1 MQNRDGV
8 GAAALGDEAEIFAA
22 ALDGPAGSRSPR
34 ATYRVQLQPGFG
46 FEAAAELVAYLDAL
60 GVSDLYTSPFFKAVS
75 GSLHG
80 YDLVDPNCLN
90 LELGSPEAFDDLTAR
105 LRARGMGLLLD
116 FVPNHMGV
124 ARGENAYWNDVL
136 ENGPSSIHAP
146 IFDIDWAPLKSELE
160 RKVLLP
166 LLDAPY
172 GTALERG
179 DFRPVFEGGAFKVRL
194 HGASLPLDPRS
205 FPLILSPLLPGLAD
219 ELGELHDAV
228 LELRSILTGL
238 AHLPACKETRREKV
252 IERRR
257 EKEILKRRLAA
268 LVTEAKAVESAVA
281 RRIEAMSGRIGDPAS
296 FDELDALLEKQ
307 AYRLGFFRV
316 AAEEINY
323 RRFFD
328 VNELAAI
335 HVEDPAVFV
344 ETHRLLFE
352 LVATGKVTGLRIDH
366 PDGLWEPARYFARVQ
381 RGVFLDRAR
390 LAGAGSPQMERL
402 AERYDSEALKRPL
415 RPLYLVVEKIL
426 SRGEELPA
434 EWAVHGTS
442 GYEFAAILG
451 GLFVNAAAEGEMTR
465 IYESFLGR
473 TLDLPSLIH
482 DEKRLILETALA
494 GELNVLAHALNRLSE
509 RNRHTRDFTLG
520 TLTAALREVCACFP
534 VYRTYVGEGSEPI
547 APHDRAAIGVAL
559 RLARRRDP
567 TTDASVYDF
576 LRSVLLRELPEAI
589 AEALRGLFFP
599 FVMKLQQLTSA
610 VMAKGVED
618 TAFYVYNRLVSLNE
632 VGADPDRFG
641 VDPAEL
647 HQANQERHER
657 WPRSLLT
664 TSTHDTKRSE
674 DVRARISVLSE
685 LPRVWE
691 AALQAMARAAR
702 PFKTARDGPSAPD
715 PNEEYLLYQTLLG
728 TWPDGERRASAAY
741 VDRIVAYLRK
751 ATKEAKVNTSWVNAD
766 PAYDAAV
773 ERFVRGILGDSS
785 DADAFREALLPLAK
799 TVAFFGRWGSLAQLV
814 LKIAS
819 PGVPDFYQGNELWDD
834 SLVDPDNRRPV
845 DFATRQRAL
854 SELLARQG
862 EGTKLARELV
872 RTAADGRIKLFVTW
886 AGLTLRRRFP
896 AVFAETSGYVPIF
909 TEGPSRDHVVAFA
922 RTGGGTVILAV
933 AARLVAARTAGR
945 IEPPIGAVWSDT
957 RLILPAELGAV
968 RYRDVITGAVIPT
981 VPAGSANGSA
991 LALDRALAE
1000 LPVALLVGEPRSRQA
1015 RGESLETVGGP
1026 TNDDA
1031 ARGPGAR
1038 GLVRG

>member
-1 MQNRDGV
+1 VQNGEGSR
-8 GAAALGDEAEIFAA
+8 ASASGDPAEIFAA
-22 ALDGPAGSRSPR
+22 ALDGAARPR

-46 FEAAAELVAYLDAL
+46 FEAAADLVAYFDAL

-80 YDLVDPNCLN
+80 YDIVDPNCLN
-90 LELGSPEAFDDLTAR
+90 HELGSPAAFDDLVAR
-105 LRARGMGLLLD
+105 LQARGLGLVLD
-116 FVPNHMGV
+116 FVPNHLGV

-146 IFDIDWAPLKSELE
+146 MFDIDWAPLKSELE

-179 DFRPVFEGGAFKVRL
+179 DLRLRFEGGAFEVLL
-194 HGASLPLDPRS
+194 HGARLPLDPRS
-205 FPLILSPLLPGLAD
+205 VPWILSPLLPGLAA
-219 ELGELHDAV
+219 ELGEAHDAV

-238 AHLPACKETRREKV
+238 AHLPACKETRREKM

-268 LVTEAKAVESAVA
+268 LVLESPTVASAVA
-281 RRIEAMSGRIGDPAS
+281 RRIEAMSGHVGDPAS

-335 HVEDPAVFV
+335 RVEDPAVFA

-352 LVATGKVTGLRIDH
+352 LVATGTVTGLRVDH

-390 LAGAGSPQMERL
+390 LAGAGSALLEEL
-402 AERYDSEALKRPL
+402 AARYDREAQERPL
-415 RPLYLVVEKIL
+415 RPLYIVVEKIL
-426 SRGEELPA
+426 SRGEDLPA
-434 EWAVHGTS
+434 EWAVHGTT
-442 GYEFAAILG
+442 GYDFAAIVG
-451 GLFVNAAAEGEMTR
+451 GLFVHAAAEGEMTR

-473 TLDLPSLIH
+473 TVDLPALLH
-482 DEKRLILETALA
+482 DTKRLILETSLP

-534 VYRTYVGEGSEPI
+534 VYRTYVGEESAQV
-547 APHDRAAIGVAL
+547 APRDRAAIGVAI

-576 LRSVLLRELPEAI
+576 LRSVLLRELPEGI

-599 FVMKLQQLTSA
+599 LVMKLQQLTSA

-641 VDPAEL
+641 VDPVEL
-647 HQANQERHER
+647 HQANQERHAR

-685 LPRVWE
+685 LPRAWE
-691 AALQAMARAAR
+691 AALHAMARAAR

-715 PNEEYLLYQTLLG
+715 ANEEYLIYQTLLG
-728 TWPDGERRASAAY
+728 TWPDSESRPPAAY
-741 VDRIVAYLRK
+741 VDRIAAYLRK
-751 ATKEAKVNTSWVNAD
+751 ATKEAKVNTAWVDAD

-773 ERFVRGILGDSS
+773 ERFVRGILGDSA
-785 DADAFREALLPLAK
+785 DADAFRAALLPLAK

-814 LKIAS
+814 LKLAS
-819 PGVPDFYQGNELWDD
+819 PGVPDLYQGNELWDD

-845 DFATRQRAL
+845 DFAARRRL
-854 SELLARQG
+854 LGELLARQG
-862 EGTKLARELV
+862 EGTKLVRELV

-896 AVFAETSGYVPIF
+896 EAFAETSGYTPIF
-909 TEGPSRDHVVAFA
+909 AEGPSRDHVVAFA

-933 AARLVAARTAGR
+933 AARLVAVRLAGR
-945 IEPPIGAVWSDT
+945 VDPPIGAVWSDT
-957 RLILPAELGAV
+957 RLLLPAELGIA
-968 RYRDVITGAVIPT
+968 RYRDAITGALIAP
-981 VPAGSANGSA
+981 VPVGSANGAA
-991 LALDRALAE
+991 LALDRVLAD
-1000 LPVALLVGEPRSRQA
+1000 LPVALLVGELRARSAVGR
-1015 RGESLETVGGP
+1015 SLETVGGP
-1026 TNDDA
+1026 TNEDA
-1031 ARGPGAR
+1031 VRGPGAR
-1038 GLVRG
+1038 GLLPG

>member
-1 MQNRDGV
+1 MFE
-8 GAAALGDEAEIFAA
+8 AARGGLA
-22 ALDGPAGSRSPR
+22 GPRSPR
-34 ATYRVQLQPGFG
+34 AVYRVQLTPTFG

-60 GVSDLYTSPFFKAVS
+60 GVSDLYTSPIFKAVT

-80 YDLVDPNCLN
+80 YDLVDPNRLN
-90 LELGSPEAFDDLTAR
+90 PELGTPEAFDDLTDR

-124 ARGENAYWNDVL
+124 ARGENAYWLDVL
-136 ENGPSSIHAP
+136 ENGPSSIHASM
-146 IFDIDWAPLKSELE
+146 FDIDWAPLKSELA

-166 LLDAPY
+166 LLDAPF

-179 DFRPVFEGGAFKVRL
+179 DLRPALAGGAFVVRL

-205 FPLILSPLLPGLAD
+205 FPLILDPLLPGLVA
-219 ELGELHDAV
+219 ELGEEHDAV

-238 AHLPACKETRREKV
+238 AHLPATHETRRDRV

-268 LVTEAKAVESAVA
+268 LVAEVPAVEAAVSA
-281 RRIEAMSGRIGDPAS
+281 RIASIAGKPGDPRS
-296 FDELDALLEKQ
+296 FDELEALLDKQ

-316 AAEEINY
+316 AAEQINY

-335 HVEDPAVFV
+335 RVEDPAVFA

-352 LVATGKVTGLRIDH
+352 LVAAGKVTGLRIDH
-366 PDGLWEPARYFARVQ
+366 PDGLWEPRRYLERVQ

-390 LAGAGSPQMERL
+390 LAGAGPAALGQL
-402 AERYDSEALKRPL
+402 AERFDEEARERPL
-415 RPLYLVVEKIL
+415 RPLYVVVEKIL

-442 GYEFAAILG
+442 GYEVAALLG
-451 GLFVNAAAEGEMTR
+451 GLFVDAAAEGEMTR
-465 IYESFLGR
+465 IYERFVGGATDLS
-473 TLDLPSLIH
+473 TLVH

-520 TLTAALREVCACFP
+520 TLTAALREVCASFP
-534 VYRTYVGEGSEPI
+534 VYRTYVDEETTEV
-547 APHDRAAIGVAL
+547 APRDRAAIGVAL

-589 AEALRGLFFP
+589 TGADRGLFVP

-632 VGADPDRFG
+632 VGGELDRFG
-641 VDPAEL
+641 VEPAEL
-647 HQANQERHER
+647 HQANEERLRR

-685 LPRVWE
+685 LPAAWE
-691 AALQAMARAAR
+691 AALAAMARAAQ

-728 TWPDGERRASAAY
+728 TWPDGASQAPAAY
-741 VDRIVAYLRK
+741 VDRVAAYMRK
-751 ATKEAKVNTSWVNAD
+751 ATKEAKVNTSWVGAD
-766 PAYDAAV
+766 PAYDAAI
-773 ERFVRGILGDSS
+773 ERFVRGILGDG
-785 DADAFREALLPLAK
+785 APARAFLDALLPLAQK
-799 TVAFFGRWGSLAQLV
+799 VAFFGRWGSLAQLV
-814 LKIAS
+814 LKLGS

-845 DFATRQRAL
+845 DFAPRRRAL
-854 SELLARQG
+854 EDLLARQD
-862 EGTKLARELV
+862 EGIPLVRELC
-872 RTAADGRIKLFVTW
+872 RTAADGRIKLFVTRV
-886 AGLTLRRRFP
+886 GLTLRRRFP
-896 AVFAETSGYVPIF
+896 EAFAATSGYLPIHA
-909 TEGPSRDHVVAFA
+909 EGPGSDHLVAFA
-922 RTGGGTVILAV
+922 RTSGGTVILVV
-933 AARLVAARTAGR
+933 AARLVARRMGGR
-945 IEPPIGAVWSDT
+945 LEPPIGAVWSDA
-957 RLILPAELGAV
+957 RLRLPASLGAA
-968 RYRDVITGAVIPT
+968 RYRDALTGAVIPI
-981 VPAGSANGSA
+981 VGSGARAA
-991 LALDRALAE
+991 LPLDRALAE
-1000 LPVALLVGEPRSRQA
+1000 LPFALLVGEP
-1015 RGESLETVGGP
+1015 
-1026 TNDDA
+1026 A
-1031 ARGPGAR
+1031 ARAGAGKGR
-1038 GLVRG
+1038 ST